1 MEEPLPSPP
10 PPSPASE
17 NRPETPAERN
27 RRDEEVRG
35 CFVICAL
42 IVGTLAFS
50 VMGPIGVWWWLFW
63 HCFPFTSFV
72 FGFFIRA
79 ETTGTNNTASRPV
92 GVPRRFGVGSLLV
105 VTAAFAILLG
115 AMKSLQV
122 DPIVMG
128 LVAAFIAV
136 VGAGQAVLFG
146 GKAPRKASM
155 VAGMLFPLVV
165 GFLVFVYAVVARGRL
180 SGFEFGE
187 FFVNIV
193 LLCVLG
199 MPLGYVAGGLAAG
212 VFLAIE
218 RVWGRSKDED

>member
-1 MEEPLPSPP
+1 MPSPP

-50 VMGPIGVWWWLFW
+50 VTGPIGVLVVVILALIPILARAPLF
-63 HCFPFTSFV
+63 S
-72 FGFFIRA
+72 GA
-79 ETTGTNNTASRPV
+79 RPV

-146 GKAPRKASM
+146 GKVRRTASM
-155 VAGMLFPLVV
+155 IAGMLFPLVV
-165 GFLVFVYAVVARGRL
+165 GFPVFVYAVVARGRL
-180 SGFEFGE
+180 SGYEFGIA
-187 FFVNIV
+187 FVSI
-193 LLCVLG
+193 LPWCVLG
-199 MPLGYVAGGLAAG
+199 VPAGYVAGVLAAG